1 MVLYVRSRRRAHVR
15 GTSPLASLTACCIA
29 ALITE
34 RDGRATRGR
43 VTVCRL
49 VFLVLSARCQANRLG
64 ISTTWAM
71 LRELQGGKLGDD
83 AIALWEHWMSGV
95 IRGWPRMRAT
105 TSL

>member
-1 MVLYVRSRRRAHVR
+1 
-15 GTSPLASLTACCIA
+15 
-29 ALITE
+29 
-34 RDGRATRGR
+34 
-43 VTVCRL
+43 
-49 VFLVLSARCQANRLG
+49 
-64 ISTTWAM
+64 M